1 MKLYYCPGT
10 CSQAVHICL
19 RESGLDFE
27 LEKVDI
33 KTKQMESGRD
43 YLTINPHGYVPC
55 LELDDGTRLT
65 ELPAIVQYIA
75 DRAPASG
82 LAPANG
88 TLARYQLQ
96 SWLNFVSGELHKS
109 YSVLFSPDASD
120 SYKNVVRERL
130 AKRYAAVNEVLGK
143 HDYLMGSTFTAADA
157 YLFVTSGWAKLVGV
171 DLSGFTKL
179 AAFRERVAARPSV
192 KETLKAEGL
201 AK

>member
-19 RESGLDFE
+19 REAGLKFE
-27 LEKVDI
+27 IEKVDI

-43 YLTINPHGYVPC
+43 FLTINPHGYVPV

-65 ELPAIVQYIA
+65 ELPAIVQYVA
-75 DRAPASG
+75 DQAPASG

-88 TLARYQLQ
+88 TIARYQLQ
-96 SWLNFVSGELHKS
+96 GWLNFVGGELHKS

-130 AKRYAAVNEVLGK
+130 AKRYAVLDELLGK
-143 HDYLMGSTFTAADA
+143 QAFLTGAAFTPADA
-157 YLFVTSGWAKLVGV
+157 YLFVASGWSKLVGV
-171 DLSGFTKL
+171 DLAPFPNVL
-179 AAFRERVAARPSV
+179 AFRSRVAARPTV
-192 KETLKAEGL
+192 EETLKAEGL
-201 AK
+201 RK